1 MVPANIVTISSNRH
15 RFDFPSSSD
24 EIFGIIASADRYSY
38 IQQAARFLDQHV
50 VQFVRS
56 EVPFPF
62 KAEDF
67 AGVNSNTALLPAI
80 RLLEQSEE
88 MDDDEEAVGS
98 MDIDE

>member
-1 MVPANIVTISSNRH
+1 MVPADIVTISSNRH

-24 EIFGIIASADRYSY
+24 EVFGIIASADRNSY
-38 IQQAARFLDQHV
+38 ILQTARFLEQHV

-67 AGVNSNTALLPAI
+67 ASVDSNTALLPAI
-80 RLLEQSEE
+80 RLLDQSQE
-88 MDDDEEAVGS
+88 MDDDEEAARS